1 LSCGTRR
8 EAISERT
15 KALRQGAREAI
26 GYAGPPGGR
35 SIRLISRNGH
45 NLAERFPLATAAIEE
60 LSIRSCV
67 IDGETIALLP
77 VCHDHSA

>member
-1 LSCGTRR
+1 VPNTRGGDFR
-8 EAISERT
+8 AHQSGSNG
-15 KALRQGAREAI
+15 RQRAREAI
-26 GYAGPPGGR
+26 GYAGLPR

-67 IDGETIALLP
+67 IDGETTTLLP